1 MVHHISILKLIVLCA
16 KLGSA
21 NNVNNSI
28 DVNRTAKYNV
38 TSLMNKGELKMRKL
52 VLFLHASLDGFVEGP
67 KGEMDIGWVSYDAD
81 LEKHAKEILSTA
93 DTVIWG
99 RGTYQMMHSYWP
111 SVPSNPSSSQYE
123 RNHAE
128 WIEKT
133 AKIVF
138 STTLEKVE
146 WNNSRLVKEDVE
158 EEIKNLKQQPGKD
171 MVILGSP
178 RLAHYLMQFDLI
190 DEYKITVSPVLI
202 GSGLPL
208 FQGLKEKI
216 NLKLIENKTFD
227 SGAIGLVYQTVRLGS
242 L

>member
-1 MVHHISILKLIVLCA
+1 
-16 KLGSA
+16 
-21 NNVNNSI
+21 
-28 DVNRTAKYNV
+28 
-38 TSLMNKGELKMRKL
+38 MRKL
-52 VLFLHASLDGFVEGP
+52 VLFLHASLDSFVEGP
-67 KGEMDIGWVSYDAD
+67 NGNMDIGWVSYDAD

-99 RGTYQMMHSYWP
+99 RGTYQMMYDYWP
-111 SVPSNPSSSQYE
+111 TVAEDPSASQHE
-123 RNHAE
+123 RDHAE

-133 AKIVF
+133 AKVVF
-138 STTLEKVE
+138 STTLENVE
-146 WNNSRLVKEDVE
+146 WNNSKLVKDNIE

-178 RLAHYLMQFDLI
+178 RFAHYLMQLDLI

-208 FQGLKEKI
+208 FQGLKEKV

-227 SGAIGLVYQTVRLGS
+227 SGAIGLVYQTVR
-242 L
+242 

>member
-1 MVHHISILKLIVLCA
+1 
-16 KLGSA
+16 
-21 NNVNNSI
+21 
-28 DVNRTAKYNV
+28 
-38 TSLMNKGELKMRKL
+38 MNKGDLKMRKL
-52 VLFLHASLDGFVEGP
+52 ILFLHASLDGFVEGP

-81 LEKHAKEILSTA
+81 LEKHAKEILSTV

-111 SVPSNPSSSQYE
+111 SVPSNPSASQHE
-123 RNHAE
+123 LNHAE

-133 AKIVF
+133 TKIVF

-146 WNNSRLVKEDVE
+146 WNNSKLVKEDVE
-158 EEIKNLKQQPGKD
+158 EELKNLKQQPGKD

-178 RLAHYLMQFDLI
+178 RLAHYLMQLDLI
-190 DEYKITVSPVLI
+190 DAYKITVSPVLI

-216 NLKLIENKTFD
+216 NLKLMENKTFD
-227 SGAIGLVYQTVRLGS
+227 SGAIGLIYQTVR
-242 L
+242 

>member
-1 MVHHISILKLIVLCA
+1 MTLMK
-16 KLGSA
+16 
-21 NNVNNSI
+21 
-28 DVNRTAKYNV
+28 TAKYNV

-52 VLFLHASLDGFVEGP
+52 VLFLHTSLDGFVEGP
-67 KGEMDIGWVSYDAD
+67 NGEMDIGWVSYDSD
-81 LEKHAKEILSTA
+81 LEKHAKEILNTA

-99 RGTYQMMHSYWP
+99 RGTYQMMHSYWS
-111 SVPSNPSSSQYE
+111 SVPSNPSASEYE
-123 RNHAE
+123 LNHAE

-158 EEIKNLKQQPGKD
+158 EEIKNLKQEPGKD

-178 RLAHYLMQFDLI
+178 RFAHYLMQLDLI
-190 DEYKITVSPVLI
+190 DEYKITVSPVLV

-208 FQGLKEKI
+208 FQGLKEKV

-227 SGAIGLVYQTVRLGS
+227 SGAIGLVYQTGR
-242 L
+242 

>member
-1 MVHHISILKLIVLCA
+1 
-16 KLGSA
+16 
-21 NNVNNSI
+21 
-28 DVNRTAKYNV
+28 
-38 TSLMNKGELKMRKL
+38 MRKL
-52 VLFLHASLDGFVEGP
+52 VLFLHSSLDGFVEGP
-67 KGEMDIGWVSYDAD
+67 NGEMDIGWVSYDAD
-81 LEKHAKEILSTA
+81 LEKLAKEILSTA

-111 SVPSNPSSSQYE
+111 SVPSNPSASQHE
-123 RNHAE
+123 LDHAE

-133 AKIVF
+133 NKVVF

-146 WNNSRLVKEDVE
+146 WNNSRLVKNNVK
-158 EEIKNLKQQPGKD
+158 EEIMNLKQQPGRD

-178 RLAHYLMQFDLI
+178 RFAHYLMELDLI

-208 FQGLKEKI
+208 FQGIKEKI

-227 SGAIGLVYQTVRLGS
+227 SGAIGLFYQAVR
-242 L
+242 

>member
-1 MVHHISILKLIVLCA
+1 
-16 KLGSA
+16 
-21 NNVNNSI
+21 
-28 DVNRTAKYNV
+28 
-38 TSLMNKGELKMRKL
+38 MRKL

-67 KGEMDIGWVSYDAD
+67 NGAMDIGWISYDGD
-81 LEKHAKEILSTA
+81 LEKYAKEILSTA

-99 RGTYQMMHSYWP
+99 RGTYQLMHGYWP
-111 SVPSNPSSSQYE
+111 SVPSNPSASQHE

-128 WIEKT
+128 WIDKT

-138 STTLEKVE
+138 SKTLDKVE
-146 WNNSRLVKEDVE
+146 WNNSRLVKEDIE

-178 RLAHYLMQFDLI
+178 RIAHHLMQLDLI

-208 FQGLKEKI
+208 FQGLKEKVK
-216 NLKLIENKTFD
+216 LELIENKTFD
-227 SGAIGLVYQTVRLGS
+227 SGAIGLVYQSVR
-242 L
+242 

>member
-1 MVHHISILKLIVLCA
+1 
-16 KLGSA
+16 
-21 NNVNNSI
+21 
-28 DVNRTAKYNV
+28 
-38 TSLMNKGELKMRKL
+38 MNKGVLKMRKL

-67 KGEMDIGWVSYDAD
+67 NGAMDIGWISYDGD
-81 LEKHAKEILSTA
+81 LEKYAKEILSTA

-99 RGTYQMMHSYWP
+99 RGTYQLMHGYWP
-111 SVPSNPSSSQYE
+111 SVPSNPSASQHE

-128 WIEKT
+128 WIDKT

-138 STTLEKVE
+138 STTLDKVE

-178 RLAHYLMQFDLI
+178 RIAHHLMQLDLI

-208 FQGLKEKI
+208 FQGLKEKV

-227 SGAIGLVYQTVRLGS
+227 SGAIGLVYQSVR
-242 L
+242 

>member
-1 MVHHISILKLIVLCA
+1 
-16 KLGSA
+16 
-21 NNVNNSI
+21 
-28 DVNRTAKYNV
+28 
-38 TSLMNKGELKMRKL
+38 MRKL

-67 KGEMDIGWVSYDAD
+67 NGAMDIGWISYDGD
-81 LEKHAKEILSTA
+81 LEKYAKEVLSTA

-99 RGTYQMMHSYWP
+99 RGTYQLMHGYWP
-111 SVPSNPSSSQYE
+111 SVPSNPSASQHE

-128 WIEKT
+128 WIDKT

-138 STTLEKVE
+138 STTLDKVE
-146 WNNSRLVKEDVE
+146 WNNSRLVKEDVQ

-178 RLAHYLMQFDLI
+178 RIAHHLMQLDLI

-208 FQGLKEKI
+208 FQGLKEKL
-216 NLKLIENKTFD
+216 NLKLIENKTFG
-227 SGAIGLVYQTVRLGS
+227 SGAIGLVYQSVR
-242 L
+242 

>member
-1 MVHHISILKLIVLCA
+1 
-16 KLGSA
+16 
-21 NNVNNSI
+21 
-28 DVNRTAKYNV
+28 
-38 TSLMNKGELKMRKL
+38 MNKGEPKMRKL

-67 KGEMDIGWVSYDAD
+67 NGEMDIGWVSHDAD

-99 RGTYQMMHSYWP
+99 RGTYQMMHNYWT
-111 SVPSNPSSSQYE
+111 SVPSDPSATQHE
-123 RNHAE
+123 LNHAE

-138 STTLEKVE
+138 STSLEKVE

-178 RLAHYLMQFDLI
+178 RLAHYLMQLDLI

-227 SGAIGLVYQTVRLGS
+227 SGAIALVYQTLRRIQ
-242 L
+242 

>member
-1 MVHHISILKLIVLCA
+1 
-16 KLGSA
+16 
-21 NNVNNSI
+21 
-28 DVNRTAKYNV
+28 
-38 TSLMNKGELKMRKL
+38 MRKL

-67 KGEMDIGWVSYDAD
+67 KGEMDLGWASYDAD
-81 LEKHAKEILSTA
+81 LEKYVKENLSTA
-93 DTVIWG
+93 DTVLWG
-99 RGTYQMMHSYWP
+99 RGTYQMMHSYWT
-111 SVPSNPSSSQYE
+111 SVPSNPSASQHE
-123 RNHAE
+123 LNHAE

-158 EEIKNLKQQPGKD
+158 EEIKNLKQQQGKD

-178 RLAHYLMQFDLI
+178 RFAHHLMQLDLI

-227 SGAIGLVYQTVRLGS
+227 SGAIGLVYQTVR
-242 L
+242 

>member
-1 MVHHISILKLIVLCA
+1 
-16 KLGSA
+16 
-21 NNVNNSI
+21 
-28 DVNRTAKYNV
+28 
-38 TSLMNKGELKMRKL
+38 MRKL
-52 VLFLHASLDGFVEGP
+52 ILFLHASLDGFVEGP
-67 KGEMDIGWVSYDAD
+67 NGEMDIGWVSYDAD

-111 SVPSNPSSSQYE
+111 SVPSNPAASQHE
-123 RNHAE
+123 RDHAE

-146 WNNSRLVKEDVE
+146 WKNSRLVKEGVQ
-158 EEIKNLKQQPGKD
+158 EEINDLKQQPGKD

-178 RLAHYLMQFDLI
+178 RLAHSLMQYGLI

-202 GSGLPL
+202 GKGLPL

-216 NLKLIENKTFD
+216 NLTLIENKTFD
-227 SGAIGLVYQTVRLGS
+227 SGAIGLVYQTVR
-242 L
+242 

>member
-1 MVHHISILKLIVLCA
+1 
-16 KLGSA
+16 
-21 NNVNNSI
+21 
-28 DVNRTAKYNV
+28 
-38 TSLMNKGELKMRKL
+38 MRKL

-67 KGEMDIGWVSYDAD
+67 NGEMDIGWVSHDAD
-81 LEKHAKEILSTA
+81 MEKHAKEILSTA

-99 RGTYQMMHSYWP
+99 RGTYQMMHSYWT
-111 SVPSNPSSSQYE
+111 SVPSDPSSSQHE
-123 RNHAE
+123 LDHAE

-138 STTLEKVE
+138 STSLEKVE

-178 RLAHYLMQFDLI
+178 RLAHYLMQLDLI

-227 SGAIGLVYQTVRLGS
+227 SGAIALVYQTIR
-242 L
+242 

>member
-1 MVHHISILKLIVLCA
+1 
-16 KLGSA
+16 
-21 NNVNNSI
+21 
-28 DVNRTAKYNV
+28 
-38 TSLMNKGELKMRKL
+38 MRKL
-52 VLFLHASLDGFVEGP
+52 VLFLHTSLDGFVEGP
-67 KGEMDIGWVSYDAD
+67 NGEMDIGWVSYDSD

-111 SVPSNPSSSQYE
+111 SVPSNPSASQYE

-146 WNNSRLVKEDVE
+146 WNNSSLVKENVE

-178 RLAHYLMQFDLI
+178 RFAHYLMQFDLI
-190 DEYKITVSPVLI
+190 DEYKITVSPVLVS
-202 GSGLPL
+202 SGLPL
-208 FQGLKEKI
+208 FQGLKEKV

-227 SGAIGLVYQTVRLGS
+227 SGAIGLVYQTVR
-242 L
+242 

>member
-1 MVHHISILKLIVLCA
+1 
-16 KLGSA
+16 
-21 NNVNNSI
+21 
-28 DVNRTAKYNV
+28 
-38 TSLMNKGELKMRKL
+38 MNKGELKMRKL

-67 KGEMDIGWVSYDAD
+67 NGKMDIGWISYDAD

-99 RGTYQMMHSYWP
+99 RETYQMMHSYWP
-111 SVPSNPSSSQYE
+111 SVSSSPSSTEHE

-178 RLAHYLMQFDLI
+178 RLAHHLMQLDLI
-190 DEYKITVSPVLI
+190 DEYKITVSPVLV

-227 SGAIGLVYQTVRLGS
+227 SGAISLVYQTVR
-242 L
+242 

>member
-1 MVHHISILKLIVLCA
+1 
-16 KLGSA
+16 
-21 NNVNNSI
+21 
-28 DVNRTAKYNV
+28 
-38 TSLMNKGELKMRKL
+38 MRKL

-67 KGEMDIGWVSYDAD
+67 EGEMDIGWISYDAD
-81 LEKHAKEILSTA
+81 LENHAKEILSTA

-111 SVPSNPSSSQYE
+111 SVPSDPSSSPYE
-123 RNHAE
+123 LNHAE

-133 AKIVF
+133 TKIVF

-146 WNNSRLVKEDVE
+146 WNHSRLVKENVE
-158 EEIKNLKQQPGKD
+158 EEIKNLKQQAGKD

-178 RLAHYLMQFDLI
+178 RFAHQLMQLDLI

-227 SGAIGLVYQTVRLGS
+227 SGAIGLVYQTVR
-242 L
+242 

>member
-1 MVHHISILKLIVLCA
+1 
-16 KLGSA
+16 
-21 NNVNNSI
+21 
-28 DVNRTAKYNV
+28 
-38 TSLMNKGELKMRKL
+38 MRKL

-67 KGEMDIGWVSYDAD
+67 NGEMDIGWVSYDPD
-81 LEKHAKEILSTA
+81 LENHANEILSTA

-111 SVPSNPSSSQYE
+111 SVSSNPSATQHE

-146 WNNSRLVKEDVE
+146 WNNSRLLKEDVE
-158 EEIKNLKQQPGKD
+158 EEIITLKQQPGKD

-178 RLAHYLMQFDLI
+178 RLAHQLMQLDLI

-202 GSGLPL
+202 GNGLPL
-208 FQGLKEKI
+208 FQGLREKI
-216 NLKLIENKTFD
+216 NLKLIENKTFN
-227 SGAIGLVYQTVRLGS
+227 SGAIGLVYQRVR
-242 L
+242 

>member
-1 MVHHISILKLIVLCA
+1 
-16 KLGSA
+16 
-21 NNVNNSI
+21 
-28 DVNRTAKYNV
+28 
-38 TSLMNKGELKMRKL
+38 MNKGELKMRKL

-67 KGEMDIGWVSYDAD
+67 NGEMDIGYISYDAD

-111 SVPSNPSSSQYE
+111 SVPSNPSASQHE

-128 WIEKT
+128 WIDKT

-138 STTLEKVE
+138 STTLDKVE

-178 RLAHYLMQFDLI
+178 RFAHYLMQLDLI

-227 SGAIGLVYQTVRLGS
+227 SGAIGLVYQTVR
-242 L
+242 